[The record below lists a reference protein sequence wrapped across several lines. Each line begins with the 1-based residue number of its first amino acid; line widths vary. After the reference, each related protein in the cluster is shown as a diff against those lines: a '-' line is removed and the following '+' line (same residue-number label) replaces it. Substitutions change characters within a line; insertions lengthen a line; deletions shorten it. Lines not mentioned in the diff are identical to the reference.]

1 MTGIKC
7 CFTCH
12 SDVCKRQFFDHLC
25 NEEFNNWTDMKTGK
39 EETICTLIGF
49 AASSRKAASLS
60 LSSLNNTTLFNGAL

>member
-1 MTGIKC
+1 
-7 CFTCH
+7 
-12 SDVCKRQFFDHLC
+12 
-25 NEEFNNWTDMKTGK
+25 MKTGK